1 MKLTGLAVLILTA
14 VVIPGALFA
23 SLPQVRDSV
32 ALFSQ
37 YIGAVALILMAWAQV
52 WATRAPGVESVFG
65 GLDRVYV
72 LHKWSGIAA
81 MAAILLHDTIDA
93 EMDALGRQTALNE
106 LGETLGE
113 LSLYGL
119 LILAVISVAT
129 FIPYHLWKWTHKAM
143 GAFFAAGAIHFLLIQ
158 KPFAVIDPLG
168 LYIAAA
174 CVAGLLAYAVTLLP
188 PRRRAYAVRDVR
200 DTGGATAITLAP
212 TGKTRFAARP
222 GQFAVASFDAPGLS
236 EPHPFTLSAPVAE
249 DGSLQITAKA
259 LGDWTARLPRALA
272 PGATAQVQG
281 PFGRFTRRDG
291 TRPEVWIAG
300 GIGITPFLAWAEAL
314 GPEQT
319 GPIHLFWAV
328 RSEAEAPHLDRM
340 RAAAAAHPALT
351 LTLVASEQGQRLTA
365 ERIADT
371 TDPAG
376 ARVAFCGPATLRRAL
391 QQGLARHGVTP
402 RAFHYEEFEFR
413 TGIGLRRLAA
423 WIGARLA
430 DRTPPARQNG

>member
-14 VVIPGALFA
+14 IVMPGALFA
-23 SLPQVRDSV
+23 SLPQVSDSV

-65 GLDRVYV
+65 GFDRVYV
-72 LHKWSGIAA
+72 LHKWSGVAA

-106 LGETLGE
+106 LGEALGE

-158 KPFAVIDPLG
+158 KPFAVGDSLG
-168 LYIAAA
+168 LYIAVA

-188 PRRRAYAVRDVR
+188 PRHRAYAVRDLR

-212 TGKTRFAARP
+212 TGKTRFAPRP
-222 GQFAVASFDAPGLS
+222 GQFAVVCFDAPGLS
-236 EPHPFTLSAPVAE
+236 EPHPFTLSAPVAD

-281 PFGRFTRRDG
+281 PFGRFTRHDG
-291 TRPEVWIAG
+291 KQPEIWIAG

-314 GPEQT
+314 GPGQT

-328 RSEAEAPHLDRM
+328 RSEAEAPHLDRV
-340 RAAAAAHPALT
+340 RAAAAQPALT
-351 LTLVASEQGQRLTA
+351 LTLVASDAGDRLTA
-365 ERIADT
+365 ERIAQT
-371 TDPAG
+371 VDPAG
-376 ARVAFCGPATLRRAL
+376 ARVAFCGPAGLRRAL
-391 QQGLARHGVTP
+391 QQGLARHGVAP

-430 DRTPPARQNG
+430 DRALPTRQNG